1 VNNFHSYTTQEGQD
15 WRMLEAL
22 ITAVTSVRAFI
33 FENEEIKKTLD

>member
-1 VNNFHSYTTQEGQD
+1 
-15 WRMLEAL
+15 MLEAL